1 MRSSLERNAHDGEV
15 RCDVPQLPAA
25 SLQPS
30 IPATFPL
37 EIVYGGPAPHPEK
50 SPRPHAG
57 GSCSRSRCSLPAD
70 LDGGSTTKA
79 EGAAV
84 RGDHLDPQC
93 ILVLEVRGVA
103 GFAQRIQA
111 GLLRTRGCG
120 VEARQLE
127 DHPRA
132 FVQLRHPEGDGRS
145 LGGHL
150 DLGTG
155 SYVGAGQGVVLAIA
169 AENHWRFSRRTAGT
183 TTRPATTGTCASA
196 TTTRRTAA
204 TATRALAK
212 TGHRPS
218 SRTGTRCAPR
228 APTR

>member
-1 MRSSLERNAHDGEV
+1 MLPTNRISMNPGASAARIPERVIDLRSDPLAPEARRTAISGR
-15 RCDVPQLPAA
+15 RAA
-25 SLQPS
+25 RILK
-30 IPATFPL
+30 
-37 EIVYGGPAPHPEK
+37 K
-50 SPRPHAG
+50 SPRLHAG

-70 LDGGSTTKA
+70 LEGGSTTKA

-103 GFAQRIQA
+103 GVAQRIQA

-132 FVQLRHPEGDGRS
+132 FVQLRQPEGYGRS

-155 SYVGAGQGVVLAIA
+155 SYVGAGQGVGLSI
-169 AENHWRFSRRTAGT
+169 WG
-183 TTRPATTGTCASA
+183 
-196 TTTRRTAA
+196 
-204 TATRALAK
+204 
-212 TGHRPS
+212 
-218 SRTGTRCAPR
+218 
-228 APTR
+228 